1 MKQQKEQ
8 FQQKDLS
15 RQIYRYLLDVSYKD
29 SNFEEYYQ
37 SRKELLNDLGNPNED
52 LDDFCKVVL
61 SKGKEAIYYITDNT
75 QKEKEL
81 VFYLLDK
88 YCDEYKKE
96 EVLAALQLVYP
107 DLYNYLTPYR
117 FNNELLD
124 SYFQDYKYQKV
135 VNRIFPEFEDLIIEQ
150 ATKREYNLILEARS
164 SKIESIDRSGAHLY
178 FVDALGVEYL
188 SYIMSICKQEN
199 MMANVTICRCEL
211 PSITSANKEF
221 FNLFDDD
228 KIVKVKYIDNIKHH
242 GKDNHD
248 YQQTKLPIHLSEELD
263 IIRKLLQKIKERL
276 GQGNIQKAIIAS
288 DHGASRLAVIHETES
303 IWEMSSKGEHSGRC
317 CLKSEVDEQ
326 PVCAVDA
333 GDFGLLQTM
342 IDLKVVEKQMLKS
355 MGVLHL
361 KKSLYH

>member
-1 MKQQKEQ
+1 
-8 FQQKDLS
+8 
-15 RQIYRYLLDVSYKD
+15 
-29 SNFEEYYQ
+29 
-37 SRKELLNDLGNPNED
+37 
-52 LDDFCKVVL
+52 
-61 SKGKEAIYYITDNT
+61 
-75 QKEKEL
+75 
-81 VFYLLDK
+81 
-88 YCDEYKKE
+88 
-96 EVLAALQLVYP
+96 
-107 DLYNYLTPYR
+107 
-117 FNNELLD
+117 
-124 SYFQDYKYQKV
+124 
-135 VNRIFPEFEDLIIEQ
+135 
-150 ATKREYNLILEARS
+150 
-164 SKIESIDRSGAHLY
+164 
-178 FVDALGVEYL
+178 
-188 SYIMSICKQEN
+188 

-333 GDFGLLQTM
+333 GDFWALANYDRFKGGRKANVEVHGGATLEEVTVPLIELSYLPASIEIYLLRT
-342 IDLKVVEKQMLKS
+342 DSTFVEKDKIPEIEVS
-355 MGVLHL
+355 YR
-361 KKSLYH
+361 KKAGH